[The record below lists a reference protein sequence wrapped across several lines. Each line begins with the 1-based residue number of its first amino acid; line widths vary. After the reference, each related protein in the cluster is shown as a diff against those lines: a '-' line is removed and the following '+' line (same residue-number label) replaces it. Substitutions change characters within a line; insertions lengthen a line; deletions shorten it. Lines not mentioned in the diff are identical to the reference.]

1 MKYIVLDKLIYAL
14 EDEIYIQLSD
24 LADDLKS
31 AKEIAE
37 NDEWEYVDEYNN
49 LNNFLDWVRVNLKP
63 VSSEEDNY
71 DLHRYECKRE
81 HVKDSGD
88 YPF

>member
-14 EDEIYIQLSD
+14 EDEIYIQ
-24 LADDLKS
+24 
-31 AKEIAE
+31 
-37 NDEWEYVDEYNN
+37 YVDEYNN